1 MKVLYLMQRLLRLK
15 RVCDV
20 VTLSKTSIYDRLAR
34 GEFPQPVRIGNRN
47 VAWREADIVAWI
59 DGLPTRDP
67 RLSATRCTA
76 GRGGQVISRTGG
88 PPPHEHSAK
97 RSKRRD

>member
-1 MKVLYLMQRLLRLK
+1 MQRLLRLK
-15 RVCDV
+15 SVCDV

-47 VAWREADIVAWI
+47 VAWREADIAAWI
-59 DGLPTRDP
+59 DGLPIRDP
-67 RLSATRCTA
+67 RVGATRCTW
-76 GRGGQVISRTGG
+76 GRGGQVISHIEAQPAHG
-88 PPPHEHSAK
+88 HSSK